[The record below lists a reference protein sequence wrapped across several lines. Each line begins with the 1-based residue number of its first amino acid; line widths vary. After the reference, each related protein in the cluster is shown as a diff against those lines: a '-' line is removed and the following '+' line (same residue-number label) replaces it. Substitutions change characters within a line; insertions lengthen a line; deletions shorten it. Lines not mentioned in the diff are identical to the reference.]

1 MANERGLTDQNTE
14 ELTPEQLDEAAYKAA
29 YESVKTGETKSSYT
43 VSTVDKDG
51 NEERVEPVKPSVEE
65 KDDEQGSDAKEG
77 DEGEGKQ
84 PEQSDTKDGE
94 PSPKFSN
101 ADPSTTRKPVEQ
113 RDGGEATKPKPQ
125 KKPSVFDEARQLHET
140 LDEEARRPLGK
151 IIAHAATQEK
161 LRKELQHRIDSDDG
175 RVRGMQR
182 TIDELRSQLAAA
194 QARPFSA
201 PVSDGKAAQGT
212 AQSVASDNEIK
223 DFISRTPKLKEIYST
238 DPELASFLAE
248 REVLNAKEKT
258 QQSTQQEVS
267 AEQQFNEQ
275 QKLRYVA
282 TQAEIIRQRIPNV
295 AEVVKHPWWT
305 NWVDSAPAY
314 IQRMAKSEHAEEV
327 LHVMDMYF
335 RDLEQYKAQ
344 SGDPEGATEIDP
356 VQTEKVDKLVE
367 DRNRR
372 AKANAGTPSSVAR
385 PTKVEFNAEDEF
397 KKGYASVQ
405 TFKR

>member
-1 MANERGLTDQNTE
+1 MTSNTGLTGQNTE
-14 ELTPEQLDEAAYKAA
+14 ELTEEQQNEAAYKAA
-29 YESVKTGETKSSYT
+29 YESVKTGEPSSAFT

-51 NEERVEPVKPSVEE
+51 NEERVAPAKPSLEDNEQGADTSASEDGSMEEVEE
-65 KDDEQGSDAKEG
+65 EGTETKEG
-77 DEGEGKQ
+77 KKPDLTFQ
-84 PEQSDTKDGE
+84 
-94 PSPKFSN
+94 N
-101 ADPSTTRKPVEQ
+101 ADPNTTRKPVEQ
-113 RDGGEATKPKPQ
+113 RDGAEAQKPKQ
-125 KKPSVFDEARQLHET
+125 KKPSVFEEARQLHDN
-140 LDEEARRPLGK
+140 LDEEARKPLGK

-161 LRKELQHRIDSDDG
+161 LRKELQHRVDSDDG

-194 QARPFSA
+194 QTRPFSA
-201 PVSDGKAAQGT
+201 PVSDGKAAQKT
-212 AQSVASDNEIK
+212 AVVEATNDEIR
-223 DFISRTPKLKEIYST
+223 DFISRSPKLKEIHGT

-258 QQSTQQEVS
+258 QQVTQQEVS

-295 AEVVKHPWWT
+295 AEVVKHPWWK
-305 NWVDSAPAY
+305 NWVASAPAY
-314 IQRMAKSEHAEEV
+314 IQKMAGSEHAEEV

-335 RDLEQYKAQ
+335 RDLNQYKAQ
-344 SGDPEGATEIDP
+344 SGEVDEAEVDP
-356 VQTEKVDKLVE
+356 VQTGKVDKLVE

-372 AKANAGTPSSVAR
+372 AKANAGAPSSVAR
-385 PTKVEFNAEDEF
+385 PTQVEFNAEDEF
-397 KKGYASVQ
+397 KKGYASVM